1 MRVVLSALV
10 LMAGLVDLII
20 VGSFLVTPHDS
31 AELARAAHGLSIIR
45 AHCTS
50 FFSVA
55 ALAMIVGAL
64 WRNGDLLLV
73 PTFIFIGALV
83 ERSVNFVA
91 FGPYPEWQLP
101 MALDVAHI
109 ALLLAARRAFRQA
122 SDDEAAALAARHR
135 ATPA

>member
-1 MRVVLSALV
+1 MRVVLAALV
-10 LMAGLVDLII
+10 LLAGLVDLVI
-20 VGSFLVTPHDS
+20 VASCLLTPHDS

-55 ALAMIVGAL
+55 ALAMIAGAL

-83 ERSVNFVA
+83 ERLVNLVA
-91 FGPYPEWQLP
+91 FGTYPNWLLP
-101 MALDVAHI
+101 IVLDVAHI
-109 ALLLAARRAFRQA
+109 ALLLATRRALRQGA
-122 SDDEAAALAARHR
+122 DEPAAGAPHYANLA
-135 ATPA
+135 